1 MSCIQAIML
10 ALLYY
15 LGNST
20 WGLGVGWWTLMR
32 PLVLGFLSGI
42 LLGDPSQGAAVGASI
57 NILYLGFIGAG
68 GAVPGDIALAGVV
81 GTALVISAGVD
92 VNTAMSLAVPVGLL
106 GNIVDNTVTTL
117 SPKKFNTPVM

>member
-1 MSCIQAIML
+1 
-10 ALLYY
+10 
-15 LGNST
+15 
-20 WGLGVGWWTLMR
+20 MR

-92 VNTAMSLAVPVGLL
+92 VNTAMSLAVPVG
-106 GNIVDNTVTTL
+106 
-117 SPKKFNTPVM
+117 

>member
-57 NILYLGFIGAG
+57 NILYLGFI
-68 GAVPGDIALAGVV
+68 
-81 GTALVISAGVD
+81 
-92 VNTAMSLAVPVGLL
+92 
-106 GNIVDNTVTTL
+106 
-117 SPKKFNTPVM
+117 